1 MNKSNHNSSRDGR
14 GLWEYLAVKAELPSD
29 VVARG
34 FRMEMRGRHTLF
46 LHGCRRILK
55 YSPQEMVMEAKGITV
70 SVTGERLVCS
80 TFHDGTVTVD
90 GLLCGICLEGEEENE

>member
-1 MNKSNHNSSRDGR
+1 MNKSNDKSPCDRR

-29 VVARG
+29 VVAGG
-34 FRMEMRGRHTLF
+34 FRVEMRGRNTLF

-55 YSPQEMVMEAKGITV
+55 YSPQEMVMVAKGITV

-80 TFHDGTVTVD
+80 TFHNGTVTVD
-90 GLLCGICLEGEEENE
+90 GLLCGLRLEGEEEA

>member
-1 MNKSNHNSSRDGR
+1 MNKSNHNSSREGR
-14 GLWEYLAVKAELPSD
+14 GFLEYLAVKAALPSD
-29 VVARG
+29 VVAKD

-70 SVTGERLVCS
+70 CVTGERLVCS

-90 GLLCGICLEGEEENE
+90 GLLHGLLLEGEEEA